1 MKYLKKFNES
11 NNSDD
16 LYNQFLDIR
25 DVLISLEDKD
35 IVTAYRIYIGIN
47 FSENE
52 VISFIVDT
60 SSEESIKDSFEKNKI
75 SIDDISPMFYM
86 TIRLDIRKKK
96 KDYFDDVKEIV
107 YYIDFLKSMGYNNKV
122 NLVLDDI
129 DYISIKFNI

>member
-35 IVTAYRIYIGIN
+35 IVTYYKIYIGISPSN
-47 FSENE
+47 GN
-52 VISFIVDT
+52 VISFTIDT
-60 SSEESIKDSFEKNKI
+60 SSEKSIKDSFEKNKI

-86 TIRLDIRKKK
+86 TIRLGIRGKKE
-96 KDYFDDVKEIV
+96 DYFDDVKEIV
-107 YYIDFLKSMGYNNKV
+107 YCVDFLKSVGYNNVK
-122 NLVLDDI
+122 LVLDDV
-129 DYISIKFNI
+129 DYISLKLNI